1 MECLLAYCGG
11 LALISRTK
19 NKRRKKAKRGK
30 EEGEGR
36 GGHEEEGPGG
46 HAKEVQ
52 LESDCRG
59 FYCINCMRVSA
70 LPACISVFRER
81 ALHLWRPEKGVG
93 SCGTG
98 VKHNREPHVG
108 ARNGT
113 QVLCKSSRA
122 LNC

>member
-1 MECLLAYCGG
+1 MECLLACCGG
-11 LALISRTK
+11 LALIFGTK
-19 NKRRKKAKRGK
+19 NKRRKKNKRGK
-30 EEGEGR
+30 EEEGEGQ

-59 FYCINCMRVSA
+59 FYCINCMRASA

-93 SCGTG
+93 SCGIG

-113 QVLCKSSRA
+113 QVLCKSSR
-122 LNC
+122 CS

>member
-1 MECLLAYCGG
+1 MLACMLWGPG
-11 LALISRTK
+11 FDLRNK
-19 NKRRKKAKRGK
+19 KKKKRRKKTKRGK
-30 EEGEGR
+30 EGEGEGQ

-46 HAKEVQ
+46 HAKGVQ

-59 FYCINCMRVSA
+59 FYCINCMCVSA
-70 LPACISVFRER
+70 LPACISVFRDR

-113 QVLCKSSRA
+113 QVLCKSRRSS
-122 LNC
+122 